1 MKSYFVLFLFV
12 LVACLPASAS
22 QVTLPFTFSA
32 GTPARAA
39 DVNANFAAVKA
50 AVDDNFARITAAGSV
65 SIPGQS
71 FLPQIDFTLDQCGL
85 NRGNPN
91 AFFQGT
97 STTCSAVAGISLP
110 NAATIT
116 GLSCFVKDT
125 ATGAPGIT
133 QAILSRYDVV
143 VESFSALAV
152 TLGSSDSPG
161 IQTLSGSVA
170 VNGQVDNSKYVY
182 SIQVDFD
189 GGGSSM
195 STAGIGFN
203 LGLYGCSVA
212 YHP

>member
-1 MKSYFVLFLFV
+1 MRSYFVFFLAV
-12 LVACLPASAS
+12 LTACLPASAS

-65 SIPGQS
+65 SIPAQS

-91 AFFQGT
+91 AFFQGI

-125 ATGAPGIT
+125 ATGAPSIT
-133 QAILSRYDVV
+133 QALLFRFDVV
-143 VESFSALAV
+143 LENLSLLAG
-152 TLGSSDSPG
+152 TPGSSDSAS
-161 IQTLSGSVA
+161 IQTLSGSV
-170 VNGQVDNSKYVY
+170 VTNGQVDNSKFVY

-189 GGGSSM
+189 GAGSSM
-195 STAGIGFN
+195 STNGVGTN

-212 YHP
+212 YHS